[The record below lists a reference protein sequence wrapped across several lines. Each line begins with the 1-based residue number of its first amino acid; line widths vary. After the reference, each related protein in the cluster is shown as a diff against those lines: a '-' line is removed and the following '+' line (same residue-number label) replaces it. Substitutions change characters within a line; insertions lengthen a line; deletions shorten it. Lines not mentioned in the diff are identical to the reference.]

1 MSCAFNLLGESFA
14 NKIIR
19 SANQHKERMPMKSMD
34 DSKATVVASRSVL
47 SKVWLAFQNK
57 RSHCSCFLFESN
69 NFVVFLDPLNVR
81 RSSCIEI
88 GQSTAVVSQRS
99 GGGNTRSRINSTGT
113 LWAACRAVVIGSTI
127 IAAGLFM
134 TILGYFDRDLTTTT
148 VFNKTTGDEVL
159 IVDAS
164 LRYKLT
170 SFRYIGP
177 VLMGIGTFLLII
189 ACVIALESRDR
200 HAQIIQEESTE
211 YRRSKRDLIT
221 SATKSSLVDE
231 VDRPKNQLTV
241 SVISGIG
248 KPRLNGQVDGK
259 IRELFPKITDSLA
272 YQPDR
277 RLSMADESELPGTSS
292 TDEFAQEITQLVDSN
307 VETTNRSVSVSWYLY
322 SSFLRRDIV
331 VEIHTPT
338 ADLTPFPSTS
348 IANPKPIEQ
357 NSTTT
362 PLLLSTIN
370 LRKPRGPAPIAD
382 VEELPLSASC
392 STINT
397 TSDRLER

>member
-1 MSCAFNLLGESFA
+1 MLAARGVSLGLGKINLSELNQLPVSDRALLG
-14 NKIIR
+14 KL
-19 SANQHKERMPMKSMD
+19 KK
-34 DSKATVVASRSVL
+34 KATE
-47 SKVWLAFQNK
+47 NK
-57 RSHCSCFLFESN
+57 PKL
-69 NFVVFLDPLNVR
+69 
-81 RSSCIEI
+81 
-88 GQSTAVVSQRS
+88 
-99 GGGNTRSRINSTGT
+99 RIKKHVDKKT

-148 VFNKTTGDEVL
+148 VYNKTTGDEVL

-231 VDRPKNQLTV
+231 ADRPRDQLTV
-241 SVISGIG
+241 SVISGVG
-248 KPRLNGQVDGK
+248 KPRLNGQVDV
-259 IRELFPKITDSLA
+259 

-277 RLSMADESELPGTSS
+277 RLSTADDSELPGTSS
-292 TDEFAQEITQLVDSN
+292 VDEFAQEITQLVDSN
-307 VETTNRSVSVSWYLY
+307 VETTNR
-322 SSFLRRDIV
+322 RDIV

-338 ADLTPFPSTS
+338 TDLTPFPLPSTS
-348 IANPKPIEQ
+348 ISNPKPIEQ